1 MQLRGLAC
9 WSGSHSGLSAA
20 SGTVGSSRS
29 ALLLRLSATAVL
41 SGTVASMWRVISR
54 WASDCVSAT
63 CSASPKRPCE
73 ERNASSV
80 SRAASLSA
88 SWRRSWRRMRMTSRA
103 PTRLNRP
110 LTSSVSQTATS
121 GGGGQLVV
129 AVDLQPR

>member
-9 WSGSHSGLSAA
+9 WSGSRSGLSRA

-41 SGTVASMWRVISR
+41 SGTVASTWRVIRR

-73 ERNASSV
+73 ERNDVLGA
-80 SRAASLSA
+80 RAR
-88 SWRRSWRRMRMTSRA
+88 RRSRRR
-103 PTRLNRP
+103 
-110 LTSSVSQTATS
+110 
-121 GGGGQLVV
+121 
-129 AVDLQPR
+129 